1 MSARGNRPHVR
12 RSHALVTT
20 AALISAQAPAVAAQ
34 ERPSTTPAG
43 TEETGPDIIVTGIRG
58 SAIANIVPI
67 VELGPDALAAIGA
80 QSIGDINRAI
90 QGQTTS
96 ASGADPITLLNG
108 QRVSGDQEIQSLP
121 PEAIDRIEILP
132 EPAALRYGFPPTR
145 RVVNY
150 ITKRRFAQV
159 ETRITSTSTLPTGRA
174 TENARVGVTRLKG
187 DARLT
192 VNLDVAHSDPLYWSE
207 RNIVPDPAIPFDVIG
222 NVTGVGG
229 GQVDP
234 RLSALAGTP
243 ATIAPVPA
251 HPAARSVLAAYA
263 AAANGP
269 RAFAL
274 GRTATLLPGTDTI
287 RAETVFGAPV
297 GATMSGSV
305 NLSFNHTL
313 DRALAGPAPATLSV
327 PASNPFSPFGTT
339 VLLNRYLTEVSPLA
353 SRNATTTIAAGAT
366 LRGAVAGWRW
376 DTTLSLNQVNRQATN
391 DEAIDLSA
399 ANAAIAAG
407 VNPFVPLNADLL
419 AGRLIDHTRQR
430 TRTLDAKAVTTND
443 PIAVPAGRVTVTVT
457 LEAARISAVSSLRGT
472 EPSDYHLGRSQT
484 EAGVAVN
491 IPLTSRA
498 QDVLPMLGDVSVSAS
513 GNVRHVEAFGT
524 LTDTTLGSVW
534 TPVPGLQLLYTMR
547 RSETAPDPIQLSAP
561 PRTVPNV
568 PVFDYGSGTT
578 QIVTL
583 LLGGNPDLRPE
594 HRFVRS
600 LSLTWK
606 PFGKSQLRISP
617 SYDVTETRNQTG
629 VLTYL
634 NGRGEAV
641 VPDLYV
647 HGADGGLLSVSYRP
661 INFDFQRQRKMQVSL
676 TSSGRIGKPPTV
688 TAGSPGPI
696 DTRPSYYIGLT
707 PIVALENRLR
717 LRPGTPSLD
726 LIGGDTIGGYDPRY
740 SGYAYGGVNT
750 GGYGGTFGAFYGGGR
765 RIRGDT
771 PISDLHYNAELVLS
785 LSGYMPVEG
794 LLPGRDWAKKV
805 QLKLEVANLLDARQ
819 RPRDGNGQVPNR
831 LQANLADQLGRTATI
846 SLRKLF

>member
-1 MSARGNRPHVR
+1 MNDSGVHARFRAAEMIVIAAITASQVSA
-12 RSHALVTT
+12 AT
-20 AALISAQAPAVAAQ
+20 AQ

-58 SAIANIVPI
+58 SARTDTVPI
-67 VELGPDALAAIGA
+67 AELGRDALTAIGA
-80 QSIGDINRAI
+80 QSINDINRAI
-90 QGQTTS
+90 QGQTVS
-96 ASGADPITLLNG
+96 ASGAGPITLLNG

-159 ETRITSTSTLPTGRA
+159 EARAALTSTLPTGRA
-174 TENARVGVTRLKG
+174 TENARVGITRLRG
-187 DARLT
+187 DKRLT
-192 VNLDVAHSDPLYWSE
+192 ANLDVTHSDPLFWSE
-207 RNIVPDPAIPFDVIG
+207 RVIVPDPAIPFDAIG
-222 NVTGVGG
+222 NVTGAGG
-229 GQVDP
+229 NEVDP
-234 RLSALAGTP
+234 RLSALAGAP
-243 ATIAPVPA
+243 VTITPVPA
-251 HPAARSVLAAYA
+251 DPAVRGSLAAYA
-263 AAANGP
+263 AAANRP
-269 RAFAL
+269 RAFVL

-305 NLSFNHTL
+305 NLSVEHTL
-313 DRALAGPAPATLSV
+313 DRALAGPAPATLPV

-339 VLLNRYLTEVSPLA
+339 VLLNRYLTEVAPLA
-353 SRNATTTIAAGAT
+353 SRNARTTTAAGAT

-376 DTTLSLNQVNRQATN
+376 DATLSLNQVNQNDTN
-391 DEAIDLSA
+391 EKAIDLSA
-399 ANAAIAAG
+399 AYAAVTAG
-407 VNPFVPLNADLL
+407 ANPFVPLNATLL
-419 AGRLIDHTRQR
+419 TDRLIDRTRQR
-430 TRTLDAKAVTTND
+430 TRTLDAKVVTTND
-443 PIAVPAGRVTVTVT
+443 PIALPAGRVTVTVT
-457 LEAARISAVSSLRGT
+457 LEAARISAASSLRGT
-472 EPSDYHLGRSQT
+472 EASDYHLGRTQT
-484 EAGVAVN
+484 EAGVAVDL
-491 IPLTSRA
+491 PLTSRA
-498 QDVLPMLGDVSVSAS
+498 QDVLPLLGDVSVNAS
-513 GNVRHVEAFGT
+513 GNVRHVETFGT
-524 LTDTTLGSVW
+524 LADTTLGLAW
-534 TPVPGLQLLYTMR
+534 TPIPGLQLLYNMR
-547 RSETAPDPIQLSAP
+547 RSETAPDPIQLSVP

-578 QIVTL
+578 RIVTL

-594 HRFVRS
+594 HRLVRS

-617 SYDVTETRNQTG
+617 SYDVTEARNQTG
-629 VLTYL
+629 VLAYL
-634 NGRGEAV
+634 NARGQAV

-647 HGADGGLLSVSYRP
+647 HGDGGLLSVSYRP
-661 INFDFQRQRKMQVSL
+661 INLDFQRQRKVQVSL
-676 TSSGRIGKPPTV
+676 TSSGRIGKPPAIT
-688 TAGSPGPI
+688 TGSPTPT
-696 DTRPSYYIGLT
+696 DTRASYYVGLT
-707 PIVALENRLR
+707 PTVALENRLR

-750 GGYGGTFGAFYGGGR
+750 GGYGGTFGVYYGGGR

-771 PISDLHYNAELVLS
+771 PMSDLRYNAELVLS
-785 LSGYMPVEG
+785 LSAYMPVEG
-794 LLPGRDWAKKV
+794 LLPSRPWAKQL